1 MSDVGSGRDA
11 RGRATRLPASMR
23 AQMWKPGQSGNPG
36 GFGGEYQRCL
46 RLCRDASYKAAEEI
60 IRLGR
65 ESDDD
70 RVRFTAASWI
80 FERSW
85 GRPKDYD
92 PVTEKPKRRFDP
104 SKYTL
109 KELELIAE
117 ALQLMREDR
126 SEREADRSEEDVEII
141 QPNLARGSD
150 KSGIR

>member
-11 RGRATRLPASMR
+11 RGRATRLPVSMR

-92 PVTEKPKRRFDP
+92 PADEPKPKRLFDP

-109 KELELIAE
+109 EELEQIQA
-117 ALQLMREDR
+117 ALLLMAEDR
-126 SEREADRSEEDVEII
+126 REKPTDRSEEDVEII
-141 QPNLARGSD
+141 PPSEPDGSE
-150 KSGIR
+150 

>member
-1 MSDVGSGRDA
+1 
-11 RGRATRLPASMR
+11 
-23 AQMWKPGQSGNPG
+23 MWKPGQSGNPR

-46 RLCRDASYKAAEEI
+46 RLCREASYEAAEDI

-85 GRPKDYD
+85 GRARDFD
-92 PVTEKPKRRFDP
+92 PADEPKPKRRFDP

-109 KELELIAE
+109 KELEQIQAALVLMAE
-117 ALQLMREDR
+117 GPRR
-126 SEREADRSEEDVEII
+126 GPADADDEGR
-141 QPNLARGSD
+141 
-150 KSGIR
+150 

>member
-1 MSDVGSGRDA
+1 
-11 RGRATRLPASMR
+11 
-23 AQMWKPGQSGNPG
+23 MWKPGQSGNPG

-46 RLCRDASYKAAEEI
+46 RLCRDASYEAAEEI

-92 PVTEKPKRRFDP
+92 PADEPKPKRRFDP
-104 SKYTL
+104 SRYSIEEL
-109 KELELIAE
+109 KQIQA
-117 ALQLMREDR
+117 ALLLMAEDR
-126 SEREADRSEEDVEII
+126 REKPTNRGEEDFEII
-141 QPNLARGSD
+141 QPNLARGGD
-150 KSGIR
+150 KSGVR

>member
-46 RLCRDASYKAAEEI
+46 RLCRDASYEAAEEI
-60 IRLGR
+60 IRLRR

-70 RVRFTAASWI
+70 RIRYMAATWI
-80 FERSW
+80 YERAW
-85 GRPKDYD
+85 GKPKDYD
-92 PVTEKPKRRFDP
+92 PADELKPQRARFDP

-109 KELELIAE
+109 KELEQIQA
-117 ALQLMREDR
+117 ALLLMREDR
-126 SEREADRSEEDVEII
+126 SERPAAGAPE
-141 QPNLARGSD
+141 GF
-150 KSGIR
+150 

>member
-1 MSDVGSGRDA
+1 
-11 RGRATRLPASMR
+11 
-23 AQMWKPGQSGNPG
+23 MWKPGQSGNPG

-46 RLCRDASYKAAEEI
+46 RLCRDASYEAAEEI

-92 PVTEKPKRRFDP
+92 PATEKPKRRFDP
-104 SKYTL
+104 SRYTL
-109 KELELIAE
+109 EELEQIQA
-117 ALQLMREDR
+117 ALELMAEDR
-126 SEREADRSEEDVEII
+126 SGRPAAAGAPEVLTPRGED
-141 QPNLARGSD
+141 G
-150 KSGIR
+150 